1 MGKAVFALVGTTKC
15 GAVGGVVGFKP
26 TTGVPSDLLF
36 GTSGDTSSGI
46 PVAVAGK
53 WAVGRGGF
61 VTTTD
66 GRTRTVG
73 LGKRVST
80 VSSIVGV
87 GKTVGITVG
96 TTGGSVGGIA
106 VGSIGVGETT
116 ATVGTIGVTGVALG
130 SSGVTNVGGG
140 GFVGSSVGGAG
151 VVATI
156 GVNVSCGTGVAVE
169 SGGLVGATSVEVSIG
184 FFVAEGGGGS
194 VSVGTGS
201 GVGSG
206 SFVAITGT
214 VPTALPSGVEAGV
227 RSGAEVGATFC
238 VISEGVVGFSPIAVG
253 SAAAGVMAMGVASS
267 LAKTKTGNPDGS
279 CCGERGG
286 CPKFPDF
293 AKLNMP
299 VRPVSDEPSTKDTHT
314 IKPSQAPRAL
324 GISCVLEKSE
334 IKLGSKELLRRLN
347 ITPPAYAGLTMY
359 QIVLRISAVLF
370 KFKALK
376 RA

>member
-1 MGKAVFALVGTTKC
+1 MGG
-15 GAVGGVVGFKP
+15 
-26 TTGVPSDLLF
+26 
-36 GTSGDTSSGI
+36 
-46 PVAVAGK
+46 
-53 WAVGRGGF
+53 GGF
-61 VTTTD
+61 ETTMG

-73 LGKRVST
+73 LGKRTST

-87 GKTVGITVG
+87 GKTVGITVGTVG

-140 GFVGSSVGGAG
+140 GFVGSSVGGAR

-156 GVNVSCGTGVAVE
+156 GVDVFCGTGVTVG
-169 SGGLVGATSVEVSIG
+169 SGGLVGATSVELGNG
-184 FFVAEGGGGS
+184 FGVLEGGGGS
-194 VSVGTGS
+194 VSVGTGN
-201 GVGSG
+201 VGSS

-227 RSGAEVGATFC
+227 RSGAEVCAIFC
-238 VISEGVVGFSPIAVG
+238 VISGRVVGFGPAAVG
-253 SAAAGVMAMGVASS
+253 SAADGVTAMGVASS
-267 LAKTKTGNPDGS
+267 LAETKTGNPDGS
-279 CCGERGG
+279 RCGERGG

-299 VRPVSDEPSTKDTHT
+299 VRPVSDEPSTKDTLT
-314 IKPSQAPRAL
+314 IKPSQAARAL

-334 IKLGSKELLRRLN
+334 IKLGSEELLQRLG